1 MGTEATELSIPS
13 IYFQIWHLF
22 PTISMIFMQ
31 NKKKL
36 LKHLR
41 KCGQQITYKYV
52 KFLAA
57 KNTVQKQ

>member
-1 MGTEATELSIPS
+1 
-13 IYFQIWHLF
+13 
-22 PTISMIFMQ
+22 MIFMQ